1 VRGAGV
7 AGPLGGVGRSLVNY
21 VILFLIYIRDICSAR
36 LDTFTFYYID
46 DICIG
51 PSATSRP
58 KLKHILKR
66 TAKAILREAKQ
77 SAIEFDIRKQ
87 GSFTLAARKSLL

>member
-1 VRGAGV
+1 
-7 AGPLGGVGRSLVNY
+7 LVNY
-21 VILFLIYIRDICSAR
+21 VILFLIYIRDVCSAR